1 MGVPI
6 TRTKALTVAA
16 DDDGIS
22 TSQSPLA
29 GGNLTITGALAT
41 AGVANLTS
49 QRRVLFTFAADESA
63 RTFVVYG
70 TNQSGASIQETVAG
84 TTAGTTYTNL
94 DFLTVT
100 RISIDAASAGAIK
113 VGTNGIGSGS
123 WQSVNSF
130 ITPPNIGVQFVLT
143 GTANWTLQGTNMD
156 PNSLPSGVTYP
167 PTFDHPTLT
176 GLSANTQGTWND
188 AISFFRT
195 TINSG
200 TGSVQMT
207 YVQSGLASA

>member
-22 TSQSPLA
+22 TSQTPLA

-84 TTAGTTYTNL
+84 TAAGTTYTNL
-94 DFLTVT
+94 DFLIVT

-123 WQSVNSF
+123 WQSVNAF

-156 PNSLPSGVTYP
+156 PNNLPSGVTYP
-167 PTFDHPTLT
+167 PTFDHPTLAA
-176 GLSANTQGTWND
+176 LSANTQGTWND
-188 AISFFRT
+188 AISFFRI